1 MDSVIDSQDRAPAD
15 SAQPDSAVAALLAG
29 AVEQARA
36 AVVEFSGETVGD
48 YLGVTFDDE
57 AAATHRFLAS
67 MAGYHGWQWA
77 VVVAAYPGADHATV
91 SEVVLVPGPTA
102 LLAPPWVPW
111 EERLRAGDLS
121 PGDLLAPLPD
131 DPRLAPGFMATGDP
145 LIDDTAVELGLGRRR
160 VLSAYGR
167 DDAAQRWH
175 DGDHGPS
182 SAMARATKR
191 VCRDCGFM
199 VPMAGA
205 LGAMFGVCCNE
216 LAADGRVVD
225 FFYGCGAHSDTP
237 APPGTGS
244 PAFDPYDDGVVE
256 VVEIPA
262 DVTAEPVTPEPLTT
276 EPVTPE
282 PEPAPETSETSEIPE
297 MSGTPEDAVD

>member
-1 MDSVIDSQDRAPAD
+1 MDSVIDSQDRAAAD
-15 SAQPDSAVAALLAG
+15 SAQPDPAVAALLSG
-29 AVEQARA
+29 SVEQARA

-77 VVVAAYPGADHATV
+77 VVVAAYAGADRATV

-145 LIDDTAVELGLGRRR
+145 LVDDTAVELGLGRRR
-160 VLSAYGR
+160 VLSADGR

-216 LAADGRVVD
+216 MAADGRVVD

-237 APPGTGS
+237 APAGTGS

-262 DVTAEPVTPEPLTT
+262 PVIPEPVTPEPDLS
-276 EPVTPE
+276 
-282 PEPAPETSETSEIPE
+282 AETSGIPE